1 MKYHSFII
9 IVAFALC
16 SCKQDAPP
24 PKATEA
30 KAPEAEVVQSTAQP
44 HIGPHNSAPKS
55 VAANPFSDLIGKYSN
70 EILQPKYHKYYPPI
84 LEGDFDFFSKRIGT
98 TMPIEQKGKYL
109 FGEGCLPHSC
119 GSEAAAWALNTET
132 GKMTVI
138 ILHQLELDNKA
149 PRSIFSIYLAEDEA
163 MPAPLDAWARE
174 NGANESNMEVA
185 IS

>member
-16 SCKQDAPP
+16 ACKQDAPP
-24 PKATEA
+24 PKAPEA
-30 KAPEAEVVQSTAQP
+30 KVVQSNAKP
-44 HIGPHNSAPKS
+44 HIGPPNIEPKS

-70 EILQPKYHKYYPPI
+70 EILQPKYHQNYPPI
-84 LEGDFDFFSKRIGT
+84 LEGDFDFFSERIGT

-119 GSEAAAWALNTET
+119 GSEAAVWALNTET

-149 PRSIFSIYLAEDEA
+149 PRSIFSIYPAEGEE

-174 NGANESNMEVA
+174 NGANESNMEIA